1 MLDPAILK
9 DNLEVLESNI
19 SRRNLDIDVSH
30 LISLNEERKS
40 LRFNAEQKRSQQKEL
55 GKQIAN
61 ADNSEKEKLLDKASE
76 LSNDVKLLFEQVD
89 KKDEEFLNLWI
100 KIPNL
105 ISSTSP
111 DGKSENDNLEI
122 KKVGNVKEISNPK
135 DHLEIAS
142 KLNLIDVEKAS
153 EVSGSRFAYL
163 FGDLVKI
170 EFNLVSWALN
180 KLSDKGFTPTVPPVL
195 VRENALYGT
204 GFFPDDAEQ
213 VYEIPNDDLYLV
225 GTSEV
230 PLAALHTNEIIDL
243 EELPIRYAGF
253 STCFRREA
261 GTYGKDTT
269 GIFRVHQFDKVEMF
283 SFCNPEKS
291 EEEHEFILSVEEEL
305 LQSLEI
311 PYRVVDVC
319 AGDLGASA
327 AKKYDIE
334 AWIPSQNTYR
344 EVTSCSNTTDYQAR
358 RLNIRAKKEGNT
370 SVLHTLNGTAIAV
383 GRILIALIEN
393 NQNED
398 SSVVFSVPKLI
409 VLPLRYKSLNLF
421 ELVPK
426 S

>member
-9 DNLEVLESNI
+9 NDIKSLELNLE
-19 SRRNLDIDVSH
+19 RRNLDID
-30 LISLNEERKS
+30 LKELTALDELRRE
-40 LRFNAEQKRSQQKEL
+40 LRFEAEKLRSEQKTL
-55 GKQIAN
+55 GKQIAS
-61 ADNSEKEKLLDKASE
+61 ADEKTKNELLDQASQMSEK
-76 LSNDVKLLFEQVD
+76 VKDLFEKVD
-89 KKDEEFLNLWI
+89 LADKNFMDIWI

-105 ISSTSP
+105 ISTTSP
-111 DGKSENDNLEI
+111 DGTSDKENSEI
-122 KKVGNVKEISNPK
+122 KKFGEIRNINNPK
-135 DHLEIAS
+135 DHLEIAES
-142 KLNLIDVEKAS
+142 LGLIDVQKAS
-153 EVSGSRFAYL
+153 EVSGSRFSYL

-170 EFNLVSWALN
+170 EFNLVLWAMQQ
-180 KLSDKGFTPTVPPVL
+180 LSDKGFKPTIPPVL

-230 PLAALHTNEIIDL
+230 PLAALHSNEILDTAT
-243 EELPIRYAGF
+243 LPIRYAGF

-291 EEEHEFILSVEEEL
+291 EEEHKFILSVEEEL
-305 LQSLEI
+305 LQALEI

-319 AGDLGASA
+319 AGDLGSSAS
-327 AKKYDIE
+327 KKYDIE
-334 AWIPSQNTYR
+334 AWIPSQQAYR
-344 EVTSCSNTTDYQAR
+344 EVTSCSNTTDFQAR
-358 RLNIRAKKEGNT
+358 RLNIRGKADGETN
-370 SVLHTLNGTAIAV
+370 VLHTLNGTAIAV

-393 NQNED
+393 NQTED
-398 SSVVFSVPKLI
+398 GKVAFSDSVAEIIGVK
-409 VLPLRYKSLNLF
+409 NL
-421 ELVPK
+421 

>member
-1 MLDPAILK
+1 MLDPALLK
-9 DNLEVLESNI
+9 NDLETLKLNI
-19 SRRNLDIDVSH
+19 SRRNLNVDIDF
-30 LISLNEERKS
+30 LINLNEERKK
-40 LRFNAEQKRSQQKEL
+40 LRFEAEQKRSEQKEI
-55 GKQIAN
+55 GKEIAT
-61 ADNSEKEKLLDKASE
+61 ADDKSKEGLLSQASSISNEVKA
-76 LSNDVKLLFEQVD
+76 LFEKVD
-89 KKDEEFLNLWI
+89 QKDEEFFNNWV
-100 KIPNL
+100 KIPNI
-105 ISSTSP
+105 ISETSP
-111 DGKSENDNLEI
+111 DGKSDSDNLEI
-122 KKVGNVKEISNPK
+122 KKIGNIKEMNNPR

-213 VYEIPNDDLYLV
+213 VYEIPNDDLFLV

-230 PLAALHTNEIIDL
+230 PLAALHTNEILNIKN
-243 EELPIRYAGF
+243 LPLRYAGF

-283 SFCNPEKS
+283 SFCDPAKS
-291 EEEHEFILSVEEEL
+291 KEEHEFILSVEEEL
-305 LQSLEI
+305 LQALEI

-327 AKKYDIE
+327 AKKFDIE

-358 RLNIRAKKEGNT
+358 RLNIRAKDEGST

-393 NQNED
+393 NQNTD
-398 SSVVFSVPKLI
+398 GSVVFSDKVAEIIGVEQLGK
-409 VLPLRYKSLNLF
+409 
-421 ELVPK
+421 
-426 S
+426 

>member
-1 MLDPAILK
+1 MLDPTILK

-19 SRRNLDIDVSH
+19 SRRNLKIDINH
-30 LISLNEERKS
+30 IISLNEERKS
-40 LRFNAEQKRSQQKEL
+40 LRFDAEQKRSQQKEL

-61 ADNSEKEKLLDKASE
+61 ADESEKEGLLNKASE
-76 LSNDVKLLFEQVD
+76 LSNEVKLLFEQVD
-89 KKDEEFLNLWI
+89 KKDEEFLNLWV

-105 ISSTSP
+105 ISKTSP
-111 DGKSENDNLEI
+111 DGKSDKDNLEI
-122 KKVGNVKEISNPK
+122 KKVGNIKDIPNPK
-135 DHLEIAS
+135 DHLEIAA

-170 EFNLVSWALN
+170 EFNLVSWALS
-180 KLSDKGFTPTVPPVL
+180 KLSEKGFTPTVPPVL

-213 VYEIPNDDLYLV
+213 VYEIPNDDLFLV

-230 PLAALHTNEIIDL
+230 PLAALHTNEIINMGD
-243 EELPIRYAGF
+243 LPIRYAGF

-269 GIFRVHQFDKVEMF
+269 GIFRVHQFAKVEMF
-283 SFCNPEKS
+283 SFCHPEKS

-305 LQSLEI
+305 LQSLDI

-344 EVTSCSNTTDYQAR
+344 EVTSCSNTTSFQAR
-358 RLNIRAKKEGNT
+358 RLNIRAKSEGET
-370 SVLHTLNGTAIAV
+370 SILHTLNGTAIAV

-393 NQNED
+393 NQTED
-398 SSVVFSVPKLI
+398 GKVEFSEKVAEIIGVK
-409 VLPLRYKSLNLF
+409 NLG
-421 ELVPK
+421 
-426 S
+426 

>member
-1 MLDPAILK
+1 MLDPTILK
-9 DNLEVLESNI
+9 DNIEVLKSNI
-19 SRRNLDIDVSH
+19 SRRNIKIDLNQ

-40 LRFNAEQKRSQQKEL
+40 LRFDAEQKRSQQKEL
-55 GKQIAN
+55 GKQIAI
-61 ADNSEKEKLLDKASE
+61 ADQSKKEELLSKATE
-76 LSNDVKLLFEQVD
+76 LSNEVKLLFEQVG
-89 KKDEEFLNLWI
+89 KKDEEFLNLWV

-105 ISSTSP
+105 ISDTSP
-111 DGKSENDNLEI
+111 DGKSDKDNLEI
-122 KKVGNVKEISNPK
+122 KKVGNVKDMPSPK

-180 KLSDKGFTPTVPPVL
+180 KLSEKGFIPTVPPVL

-213 VYEIPNDDLYLV
+213 VYEVPNDDLYLV

-230 PLAALHTNEIIDL
+230 PLAALHSNEIINM
-243 EELPIRYAGF
+243 EELPLRYAGF

-283 SFCNPEKS
+283 SFCDPQKS

-327 AKKYDIE
+327 AKKFDIE

-344 EVTSCSNTTDYQAR
+344 EVTSCSNTTSFQAR
-358 RLNIRAKKEGNT
+358 RLNIRAKSDGDT

-393 NQNED
+393 NQTED
-398 SSVVFSVPKLI
+398 GNVEFSDKVAEVIGVKKLG
-409 VLPLRYKSLNLF
+409 
-421 ELVPK
+421 
-426 S
+426 

>member
-9 DNLEVLESNI
+9 DNLKVLESNI

-61 ADNSEKEKLLDKASE
+61 ADNSEKGELLEKASK
-76 LSNDVKLLFEQVD
+76 LSNEVKLLFEQVD
-89 KKDEEFLNLWI
+89 KKDEEFINLWV

-105 ISSTSP
+105 ISKTSP
-111 DGKSENDNLEI
+111 DGKSDNDNLEI

-153 EVSGSRFAYL
+153 EVSGARFAYL

-230 PLAALHTNEIIDL
+230 PLAALHTNEIINM

-344 EVTSCSNTTDYQAR
+344 EVTSCSNTTGFQAR
-358 RLNIRAKKEGNT
+358 RLNIRAKSEGET
-370 SVLHTLNGTAIAV
+370 SILHTLNGTAIAV

-393 NQNED
+393 NQTEEGK
-398 SSVVFSVPKLI
+398 VEFSDKVAEIIGVK
-409 VLPLRYKSLNLF
+409 NLG
-421 ELVPK
+421 
-426 S
+426 

>member
-19 SRRNLDIDVSH
+19 SRRNLDIDVNH
-30 LISLNEERKS
+30 LISLNEKRKS

-61 ADNSEKEKLLDKASE
+61 ADKNEKEELLNKASE
-76 LSNDVKLLFEQVD
+76 LSDEVKLLFEQVD
-89 KKDEEFLNLWI
+89 KKDEEFLSQWV

-105 ISSTSP
+105 ISKTSP
-111 DGKSENDNLEI
+111 DGKSDKDNLEI

-142 KLNLIDVEKAS
+142 QLNLIDVEKAS

-180 KLSDKGFTPTVPPVL
+180 KLSEKDFTPTVPPVL

-230 PLAALHTNEIIDL
+230 PLAALHTNEIINM

-344 EVTSCSNTTDYQAR
+344 EVTSCSNTTSFQAR
-358 RLNIRAKKEGNT
+358 RLNIRAKSDGET
-370 SVLHTLNGTAIAV
+370 SILHTLNGTAIAV

-393 NQNED
+393 NQTED
-398 SSVVFSVPKLI
+398 GEVVFSENVANILGVKRLS
-409 VLPLRYKSLNLF
+409 KQ
-421 ELVPK
+421 
-426 S
+426 

>member
-1 MLDPAILK
+1 MLDPALLK
-9 DNLEVLESNI
+9 DNIEILKLNI
-19 SRRNLDIDVSH
+19 SRRNLDVDIDF
-30 LISLNEERKS
+30 LIKLNEERKK
-40 LRFNAEQKRSQQKEL
+40 LRFEAEQKRSHQKEL
-55 GKQIAN
+55 GKEIAN
-61 ADNSEKEKLLDKASE
+61 ADKEKKEALLNEASE
-76 LSNDVKLLFEQVD
+76 ISDEVKSLFEKVD
-89 KKDEEFLNLWI
+89 QKDEEFLDQWI
-100 KIPNL
+100 KIPNI
-105 ISSTSP
+105 ISNSSP
-111 DGKSENDNLEI
+111 DGKTDSDNQELKRIGNIKEI
-122 KKVGNVKEISNPK
+122 KNPK

-142 KLNLIDVEKAS
+142 ELNLINVEKAS

-180 KLSDKGFTPTVPPVL
+180 KLSEKGFTPTVPPVL

-213 VYEIPNDDLYLV
+213 VYEIPNDDLFLV

-230 PLAALHTNEIIDL
+230 PLAALHTNEILNIKK
-243 EELPIRYAGF
+243 LPLRYAGF

-283 SFCNPEKS
+283 SFCDPLKS

-305 LQSLEI
+305 LQALEI

-327 AKKYDIE
+327 AKKFDIE

-358 RLNIRAKKEGNT
+358 RLNIRAKNEDNT

-393 NQNED
+393 NQNQD
-398 SSVVFSVPKLI
+398 GSVEFSDDLASIIGVEKLG
-409 VLPLRYKSLNLF
+409 K
-421 ELVPK
+421 
-426 S
+426 

>member
-9 DNLEVLESNI
+9 DNLKVLELNI
-19 SRRNLDIDVSH
+19 SRRNLDIDVNH

-40 LRFNAEQKRSQQKEL
+40 LRFTAEQKRSQQKEL
-55 GKQIAN
+55 GKQIAK
-61 ADNSEKEKLLDKASE
+61 ADKNEKEELLNKASE
-76 LSNDVKLLFEQVD
+76 LSDEVKLLFEQVE
-89 KKDEEFLNLWI
+89 KKDEEFLNQWV

-105 ISSTSP
+105 ISKTSP
-111 DGKSENDNLEI
+111 DGKSDKDNLEI

-142 KLNLIDVEKAS
+142 QFNLIDVEKAS
-153 EVSGSRFAYL
+153 EISGSRFAYL

-180 KLSDKGFTPTVPPVL
+180 KLSEKGFTPTVPPVL

-204 GFFPDDAEQ
+204 GFFPDDADQ

-230 PLAALHTNEIIDL
+230 PLAALHTNEIINM

-344 EVTSCSNTTDYQAR
+344 EVTSCSNTTSFQAR
-358 RLNIRAKKEGNT
+358 RLNIRAKSEGET
-370 SVLHTLNGTAIAV
+370 SILHTLNGTAIAV

-393 NQNED
+393 NQTED
-398 SSVVFSVPKLI
+398 GEVVFSENVANILGVKRLS
-409 VLPLRYKSLNLF
+409 KQ
-421 ELVPK
+421 
-426 S
+426 

>member
-1 MLDPAILK
+1 MLDPALLK
-9 DNLEVLESNI
+9 NDLETLKLNI
-19 SRRNLDIDVSH
+19 SRRNLNVDIDF
-30 LISLNEERKS
+30 LINLNEERKK
-40 LRFNAEQKRSQQKEL
+40 LRFEAEQKRSEQKEI
-55 GKQIAN
+55 GKEIAT
-61 ADNSEKEKLLDKASE
+61 ADDKSKENLLSQASNI
-76 LSNDVKLLFEQVD
+76 SNEVKSLFEKVD
-89 KKDEEFLNLWI
+89 QKDEEFFNNWV
-100 KIPNL
+100 KIPNI
-105 ISSTSP
+105 ISETSP
-111 DGKSENDNLEI
+111 DGKSDSDNLEI
-122 KKVGNVKEISNPK
+122 KKIGNIKEMKNPR

-213 VYEIPNDDLYLV
+213 VYEIPNDDLFLV

-230 PLAALHTNEIIDL
+230 PLAALHTNEILNIKN
-243 EELPIRYAGF
+243 LPLRYAGF

-283 SFCNPEKS
+283 SFCDPVKS
-291 EEEHEFILSVEEEL
+291 KEEHEFILSVEEEL
-305 LQSLEI
+305 LQALEI

-327 AKKYDIE
+327 AKKFDIE

-358 RLNIRAKKEGNT
+358 RLNIRAKDEGST

-393 NQNED
+393 NQNTD
-398 SSVVFSVPKLI
+398 GSVVFSDKVAEIIGVEQLGK
-409 VLPLRYKSLNLF
+409 
-421 ELVPK
+421 
-426 S
+426 

>member
-9 DNLEVLESNI
+9 DNLEDLELNI
-19 SRRNLDIDVSH
+19 SRRDLKIDINLLV
-30 LISLNEERKS
+30 SLNDERKS
-40 LRFNAEQKRSQQKEL
+40 LRFDAEQKRSQQKEL

-61 ADNSEKEKLLDKASE
+61 ANENEKEELLDKASE
-76 LSNDVKLLFEQVD
+76 LSNEVKLLFEEVD
-89 KKDEEFLNLWI
+89 KRDEEFFNLWV

-105 ISSTSP
+105 ISKTSP
-111 DGKSENDNLEI
+111 DGKSDQDNLEI
-122 KKVGNVKEISNPK
+122 KKVGNVKDISSPK
-135 DHLEIAS
+135 DHLEIAT
-142 KLNLIDVEKAS
+142 KLNLLDVEKAS

-180 KLSDKGFTPTVPPVL
+180 KLSEKGFTPTVPPVL

-230 PLAALHTNEIIDL
+230 PLAALHTNEIINMK
-243 EELPIRYAGF
+243 ELPLRYAGF

-283 SFCNPEKS
+283 SFCSPEKS
-291 EEEHEFILSVEEEL
+291 EKEHEFILSVEEEL

-344 EVTSCSNTTDYQAR
+344 EVTSCSNTTSFQAR
-358 RLNIRAKKEGNT
+358 RLNIRAKSEGET
-370 SVLHTLNGTAIAV
+370 KVLHTLNGTAIAV

-393 NQNED
+393 NQTED
-398 SSVVFSVPKLI
+398 GKVRFSDKVAKI
-409 VLPLRYKSLNLF
+409 IGVKNLGQ
-421 ELVPK
+421 
-426 S
+426 

>member
-1 MLDPAILK
+1 MLDPSLLK

-19 SRRNLDIDVSH
+19 SRRNLKIDINRLV
-30 LISLNEERKS
+30 SLNEERKS
-40 LRFNAEQKRSQQKEL
+40 LRFDAEQKRSQQKDL

-61 ADNSEKEKLLDKASE
+61 AEGSEKEELLNRASE
-76 LSNDVKLLFEQVD
+76 LSNEVKLLFEQVD
-89 KKDEEFLNLWI
+89 KKDEEFLNLWV

-105 ISSTSP
+105 ISKTSP
-111 DGKSENDNLEI
+111 DGKSDEDNLEI
-122 KKVGNVKEISNPK
+122 KKVGNVKEIPNPK

-180 KLSDKGFTPTVPPVL
+180 KLSEKGFTPTVPPVL

-230 PLAALHTNEIIDL
+230 PLAALHTNEIINMED
-243 EELPIRYAGF
+243 LPIRYAGF

-344 EVTSCSNTTDYQAR
+344 EVTSCSNTTSFQAR
-358 RLNIRAKKEGNT
+358 RLNIRAKSEGET
-370 SVLHTLNGTAIAV
+370 SILHTLNGTAIAV

-393 NQNED
+393 NQTEEGK
-398 SSVVFSVPKLI
+398 VEFSDKVAEIIGVK
-409 VLPLRYKSLNLF
+409 NLG
-421 ELVPK
+421 
-426 S
+426 

>member
-1 MLDPAILK
+1 MLDPALLK
-9 DNLEVLESNI
+9 NDLETLKLNI
-19 SRRNLDIDVSH
+19 SRRNLNVDIDF
-30 LISLNEERKS
+30 LINLNEERKK
-40 LRFNAEQKRSQQKEL
+40 LRFEAEQKRSEQKEI
-55 GKQIAN
+55 GKEIAT
-61 ADNSEKEKLLDKASE
+61 ADDKSKENLLSQASNI
-76 LSNDVKLLFEQVD
+76 SNEVKSLFEKVD
-89 KKDEEFLNLWI
+89 QKDEEFFNNWV
-100 KIPNL
+100 KIPNI
-105 ISSTSP
+105 ISETSP
-111 DGKSENDNLEI
+111 DGKSDSDNLEI
-122 KKVGNVKEISNPK
+122 KKMGNIKEMKNPR

-213 VYEIPNDDLYLV
+213 VYEIPNDDLFLV

-230 PLAALHTNEIIDL
+230 PLAALHTNEILNIKN
-243 EELPIRYAGF
+243 LPLRYAGF

-283 SFCNPEKS
+283 SFCDPVKS
-291 EEEHEFILSVEEEL
+291 KEEHEFILSVEEEL
-305 LQSLEI
+305 LQALEI

-327 AKKYDIE
+327 AKKFDIE

-358 RLNIRAKKEGNT
+358 RLNIRAKDEGST

-393 NQNED
+393 NQNTDE
-398 SSVVFSVPKLI
+398 SVVFSDKVAEIIGVEQLGK
-409 VLPLRYKSLNLF
+409 
-421 ELVPK
+421 
-426 S
+426 

>member
-1 MLDPAILK
+1 MLDPSLLK
-9 DNLEVLESNI
+9 DNLEVLKSNI
-19 SRRNLDIDVSH
+19 SRRNLKIDINRLV
-30 LISLNEERKS
+30 SLNEERKS
-40 LRFNAEQKRSQQKEL
+40 LRFDAEQKRSQQKDL

-61 ADNSEKEKLLDKASE
+61 AEGSEKEELLNRASE
-76 LSNDVKLLFEQVD
+76 LSNEVKLLFEQVD
-89 KKDEEFLNLWI
+89 KKDEEFLNLWV

-105 ISSTSP
+105 ISKTSP
-111 DGKSENDNLEI
+111 DGKSDEDNLEI
-122 KKVGNVKEISNPK
+122 KKVGNVKEIPNPK

-180 KLSDKGFTPTVPPVL
+180 KLSEKGFTPTVPPVL

-230 PLAALHTNEIIDL
+230 PLAALHTNEIINMED
-243 EELPIRYAGF
+243 LPIRYAGF

-344 EVTSCSNTTDYQAR
+344 EVTSCSNTTSFQAR
-358 RLNIRAKKEGNT
+358 RLNIRAKSEGET
-370 SVLHTLNGTAIAV
+370 SILHTLNGTAIAV

-393 NQNED
+393 NQTEEGK
-398 SSVVFSVPKLI
+398 VEFSDKVAEIIGVK
-409 VLPLRYKSLNLF
+409 NLG
-421 ELVPK
+421 
-426 S
+426 

>member
-1 MLDPAILK
+1 MLDPLILK
-9 DNLEVLESNI
+9 ENLELLKSNI
-19 SRRNLDIDVSH
+19 SRRNLKIEVDH
-30 LISLNEERKS
+30 LISLNEERKT
-40 LRFNAEQKRSQQKEL
+40 LRFDAEQKRSQQKEL

-61 ADNSEKEKLLDKASE
+61 ANESEKEKLLSKATE
-76 LSNDVKLLFEQVD
+76 LSNEVKLLFDQVD
-89 KKDEEFLNLWI
+89 KKDEEFLNLWV

-105 ISSTSP
+105 ISDTSP
-111 DGKSENDNLEI
+111 DGESDKDNLEI
-122 KKVGNVKEISNPK
+122 KKVGKVKDIPNPK

-142 KLNLIDVEKAS
+142 ELNLIDVEKAS

-180 KLSDKGFTPTVPPVL
+180 KLSEKGFTPTVPPVL
-195 VRENALYGT
+195 VRENALFGT

-230 PLAALHTNEIIDL
+230 PLAALHSNEIINI
-243 EELPIRYAGF
+243 EELPLRYAGF

-283 SFCNPEKS
+283 SFCNPQKS

-327 AKKYDIE
+327 AKKFDIE

-344 EVTSCSNTTDYQAR
+344 EVTSCSNTTSFQAR
-358 RLNIRAKKEGNT
+358 RLNIRTKSEGET

-383 GRILIALIEN
+383 GRILISLIEN
-393 NQNED
+393 NQTKDGKVE
-398 SSVVFSVPKLI
+398 FSENVAEIIGVK
-409 VLPLRYKSLNLF
+409 NLG
-421 ELVPK
+421 
-426 S
+426 